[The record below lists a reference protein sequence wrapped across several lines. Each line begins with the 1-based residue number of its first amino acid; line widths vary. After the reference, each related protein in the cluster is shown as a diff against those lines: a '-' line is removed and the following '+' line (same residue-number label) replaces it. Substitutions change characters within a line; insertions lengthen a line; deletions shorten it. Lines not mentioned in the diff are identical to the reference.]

1 MKRYFTILPLVAAL
15 AMCSCDDDRLQAQL
29 DRAEAVILE
38 HPDSAL
44 TILRGTSAS
53 GSRQQNARRA
63 LLYSMALDKNY
74 IDITSD
80 SLVTVARD
88 YYHNHGTARERFLSE
103 FYYACYL
110 RNCNDLPGALRL
122 YSDCVELGIEAGD
135 HYHLGVLYSQIAN
148 IYEEQFDYDNAIL
161 YDQLALEQYRLSNAV
176 SAQGMICSGLGEN
189 LFALNRLDEAAAYY
203 HKALAIFEELRDT
216 ANIDNTLCGLACNHL
231 YNGHIDS
238 AEMAIDRISA
248 EYGFHE
254 YITLADIYRRRDR
267 LDKAREYL
275 AKAKEYV
282 YNPRSYANVLHYES
296 RIEMQEGNYQEAAEH
311 RIRCAQICD
320 SLISVSLRHPAA
332 SVHRDHFQEL
342 YRRASDNAD
351 LLRQRFWLTTTLIV
365 VIAGIVIYYI
375 IYIMRKRRRSSQLR
389 YLQSL
394 RESNAI
400 SNRMSQQINMQTRQ
414 AQHMR
419 KLICDS
425 FAPIDRIATTYY
437 ERKDSKTA
445 QAGIYR
451 DVERLLDSYV
461 RDPKVK
467 EHLEYTVDIGRGG
480 IMKSLREE
488 LPQLSEKEFDLLLY
502 IYAGFSTSAI
512 ALFTDDKPNNVY
524 LRKSR
529 LKNKIAKS
537 AAPSRKTFIENMI

>member
-1 MKRYFTILPLVAAL
+1 MKRYFTILPFVAAL
-15 AMCSCDDDRLQAQL
+15 AMCSCDDDRLQARL

-44 TILRGTSAS
+44 TILRETSAS

-110 RNCNDLPGALRL
+110 RNCNDLPGALCL

-148 IYEEQFDYDNAIL
+148 IYEEQFDYDNAVL
-161 YDQLALEQYRLSNAV
+161 YDQLALEQYRLSNALT
-176 SAQGMICSGLGEN
+176 SQGLIHIGLGKG
-189 LFALNRLDEAAAYY
+189 LFALNRYDEAEANY

-216 ANIDNTLCGLACNHL
+216 DDIDDALCCLACNHL
-231 YNGHIDS
+231 YNGKIDS

-282 YNPRSYANVLHYES
+282 YSPRSHTNVLFYES
-296 RIEMQEGNYQEAAEH
+296 RIDMQEGRYKEAAEH
-311 RIRCAQICD
+311 TIQCNKIRD
-320 SLISVSLRHPAA
+320 SLVDVALSRPAA

-375 IYIMRKRRRSSQLR
+375 IYIMRKRRRSSRLR

-394 RESNAI
+394 RESHAI

-451 DVERLLDSYV
+451 DVERLLNSYIG
-461 RDPKVK
+461 DPKVK

-480 IMKSLREE
+480 IMKSLRKE
-488 LPQLSEKEFDLLLY
+488 LPQLSEKEIDLLLY

>member
-1 MKRYFTILPLVAAL
+1 MKRYSIVLPFIVAL
-15 AMCSCDDDRLQAQL
+15 IMCSCDDARLQDEL

-44 TILRGTSAS
+44 TILSRTGAT
-53 GSRQQNARRA
+53 GSREQNARRA

-74 IDITSD
+74 IDVTSD

-110 RNCNDLPGALRL
+110 RNCNDPLGALCL
-122 YSDCVELGIEAGD
+122 YSDCVEMGIESGD
-135 HYHLGVLYSQIAN
+135 HYHLGVLYSQMAN
-148 IYEEQFDYDNAIL
+148 IYEGQFDYDNAVL
-161 YDQLALEQYRLSNAV
+161 YDSLALEQYRLSNALT
-176 SAQGMICSGLGEN
+176 SQGLIHVGLGKN
-189 LFALNRLDEAAAYY
+189 LFALNRYDEAEANY
-203 HKALAIFEELRDT
+203 HKALYIFEELRDT
-216 ANIDNTLCGLACNHL
+216 DDINYALCGLACNHL
-231 YNGHIDS
+231 YNDKIDS
-238 AEMAIDRISA
+238 AEMAIDRITS

-254 YITLADIYRRRDR
+254 YITLTDIYRRRNQ

-282 YNPRSYANVLHYES
+282 CSPRNRTNALLYES
-296 RIEMQEGNYQEAAEH
+296 RIDMQEGRYKEAAEH
-311 RIRCAQICD
+311 TIQCDKIRD
-320 SLISVSLRHPAA
+320 SLVNVALSRPTA
-332 SVHRDHFQEL
+332 SAHRDHFQEL

-351 LLRQRFWLTTTLIV
+351 LLRQRFWLTITLVV

-375 IYIMRKRRRSSQLR
+375 IYVMRKRRRSSRLR
-389 YLQSL
+389 YLQAL
-394 RESNAI
+394 RESRAI
-400 SNRMSQQINMQTRQ
+400 SNRMSQQIDTQTEQ
-414 AQHMR
+414 ALHMR
-419 KLICDS
+419 RLICDS

-451 DVERLLDSYV
+451 DVERLLDSYI
-461 RDPKVK
+461 RDSKVK
-467 EHLEYTVDIGRGG
+467 EHLEYTVDIGRHG

-488 LPQLSEKEFDLLLY
+488 LPQLSEKEIDLLLY
-502 IYAGFSTSAI
+502 IYAGFSTSTI

-537 AAPSRKTFIENMI
+537 AAPSRDIFIENMI